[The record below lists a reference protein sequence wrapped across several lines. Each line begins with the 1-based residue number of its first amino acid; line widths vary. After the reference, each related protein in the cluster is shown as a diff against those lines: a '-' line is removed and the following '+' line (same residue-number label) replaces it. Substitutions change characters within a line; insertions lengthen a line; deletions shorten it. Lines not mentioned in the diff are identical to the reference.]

1 MSAKEL
7 LQGLNIY
14 LVGMMGSGK
23 STTGTHLAHQLHYR
37 YFDTDSLIE
46 QVAGQSV
53 SEIFAQEGEAAFRQL
68 ESQVLSQLSAY
79 QRSVISTGGGIV
91 VDLTN
96 WSYLRYGLVVWLD
109 VAPELLVE
117 RLGGDESRPLLQ
129 TDDPLQTLQRILDER
144 RSRYEQADLRIEVT
158 SGDSPESV
166 SDRIIAAI
174 PQVLK
179 TRSTPPDERTH
190 GTDS

>member
-1 MSAKEL
+1 MSAKDL

-23 STTGTHLAHQLHYR
+23 STTGTHLARQLRYR

-53 SEIFAQEGEAAFRQL
+53 SEIFAQEGEATFRKL

-91 VDLTN
+91 VDLNN
-96 WSYLRYGLVVWLD
+96 WSFLRYGLVIWLD
-109 VAPELLVE
+109 VTPAVLIQ
-117 RLGGDESRPLLQ
+117 RLQDDESRPLLQ
-129 TDDPLQTLQRILDER
+129 TDDPLKTLQEILEER
-144 RSRYEQADLRIEVT
+144 RSRYEQADLRIEVA

-174 PQVLK
+174 PEVLK
-179 TRSTPPDERTH
+179 TRSTPPDGRTN
-190 GTDS
+190 GTNP

>member
-1 MSAKEL
+1 MSPKDL

-23 STTGTHLAHQLHYR
+23 STTGTHLARQIHYR

-53 SEIFAQEGEAAFRQL
+53 REIFAQEGEASFRQL

-91 VDLTN
+91 VELSN
-96 WSYLRYGLVVWLD
+96 WSFLRYGLVVWLD
-109 VAPELLVE
+109 VAPEVLVE
-117 RLGGDESRPLLQ
+117 RLQRDQSRPLLQ
-129 TDDPLQTLQRILDER
+129 TGDPLQTLQRLLDER
-144 RSRYEQADLRIEVT
+144 RSRYEQADLRIQVNG
-158 SGDSPESV
+158 GDSPESV

-179 TRSTPPDERTH
+179 TRTSQPE
-190 GTDS
+190 DSWD